1 MIISIIVAMDQA
13 GGIGKDGKI
22 PWHLRADLQRF
33 KRLTMGRHIIM
44 GRKTFTSIGRPLPG
58 RTNIVITRQSKFA
71 ADGCQTAKSL
81 VQALAIAQAQGEDEA
96 FVIGGGEIF
105 TQALPRTDRI
115 YLTRVHV
122 DAGCDVFFPPLDFSE
137 WVEIECSFHPENETN
152 QFSST
157 YHYLVRSSSQDQ

>member
-13 GGIGKDGKI
+13 GGIGKGGKI

-33 KRLTMGRHIIM
+33 KRLTMGHHILM

-58 RTNIVITRQSKFA
+58 RTNILITRQTNFA
-71 ADGCQTAKSL
+71 EDGCQTARSL
-81 VQALAIAQAQGEDEA
+81 AQALAIAQAQGEEEA

-105 TQALPRTDRI
+105 TQALPMADRI

-122 DAGCDVFFPPLDFSE
+122 DAGCDVFFPPLDLSE
-137 WVEIECSFHPENETN
+137 WAELFCSDQLADENN
-152 QFSST
+152 QYPFS
-157 YHYLVRSSSQDQ
+157 YHYLVRRSSQDH